1 MSGKAV
7 KRRVIRSAAGG
18 LLAEKG
24 NYRHF
29 MAKEIHEQPE
39 VVGHTLAHYVD
50 MAAQRLKPFAW
61 PADPQGADPRLDRRL
76 RHRLYG
82 GPDRQILDRALR
94 ARCRSRSTSP
104 ANTATASRRSTKAA

>member
-1 MSGKAV
+1 MSGKPS
-7 KRRVIRSAAGG
+7 SAASSAAPAGG

-50 MAAQRLKPFAW
+50 MGAQRLKPFAW
-61 PADPQGADPRLDRRL
+61 PVDPTRADARLDRRL

-82 GPDRQILDRALR
+82 RADRQILDRALR
-94 ARCRSRSTSP
+94 APAGRDRRRL
-104 ANTATASRRSTKAA
+104 ANTATASRRSTRAA